1 VSTLEECAPW
11 DDLRG
16 LRVSAN
22 EVRSSGFSLYG
33 RRATWRLR
41 SKPGTN

>member
-16 LRVSAN
+16 LRVSA
-22 EVRSSGFSLYG
+22 VRFGVQASACTGAGQPEGWDPNLG
-33 RRATWRLR
+33 QM
-41 SKPGTN
+41 